1 MPKFD
6 INEISLRKT
15 TRLTIGACH
24 AILHQRW
31 SDCYKLH
38 EITKEKTWL
47 KLNP

>member
-6 INEISLRKT
+6 INETSLRNT
-15 TRLTIGACH
+15 TRLTIDAWH
-24 AILHQRW
+24 TISQQRW

>member
-6 INEISLRKT
+6 INEISLRNT
-15 TRLTIGACH
+15 THLTIGAWP

-31 SDCYKLH
+31 NDCYKLH